1 MKKEKLKL
9 KVGDSVICYD
19 GATMMSTSTV
29 IAVDKENGTATL
41 KNGIICKR
49 ESKENN
55 FKRADYMAKSFQGF
69 VKLLDEETQE
79 LYDVWIFKQGFTK
92 IMEDFTKQVSQKF
105 TLTHPELKA
114 LAFGENQ
121 ELYDYILKVK
131 RSIEKLKE
139 KLV

>member
-29 IAVDKENGTATL
+29 TAVDKENGTATL

-55 FKRADYMAKSFQGF
+55 FQRADYMAKSFQGF
-69 VKLLDEETQE
+69 IKLLDEETRE

-121 ELYDYILKVK
+121 ELYDYILKAK

>member
-29 IAVDKENGTATL
+29 TAVDKENGTATL

-69 VKLLDEETQE
+69 IKLLDEETQE

-139 KLV
+139 KLA

>member
-29 IAVDKENGTATL
+29 TAVDKENGTATL

-55 FKRADYMAKSFQGF
+55 FPRADYMAKSFQGF
-69 VKLLDEETQE
+69 IKLLDEDTQE
-79 LYDVWIFKQGFTK
+79 LYDVWIFKQGFSK

-121 ELYDYILKVK
+121 ELYDYILKAK

>member
-29 IAVDKENGTATL
+29 TAVDKENGTATL

-69 VKLLDEETQE
+69 IKLLDEETQE